1 MVSYN
6 MIMPMAG
13 LGTRFRDAGY
23 TLPKP
28 LIEVDGQPMFVRA
41 LESCKIPGA
50 ELNRIAFIISDVH
63 NKRYNL
69 AERIREHYPTAII
82 ESLAETTEGAACTVL
97 KMAPIFDKKGCMQQ
111 PCMIANCDQIIETS
125 ADAWQLQADGLVTC
139 FPATHTKWSY
149 ARTEGTR
156 IVEVA
161 EKRAI
166 SEWAT
171 AGSYYWSTATAMFD
185 AMQQMIDAN
194 DRTNNEFYVCPSINY
209 NIAQGEQW
217 HIVEVDAMHG
227 LGTPE
232 DLQAYVENSTQG

>member
-6 MIMPMAG
+6 MIVPMAG

-28 LIEVDGQPMFVRA
+28 LIDVNGEPMFVRA
-41 LESCKIPGA
+41 VESSRIPGA
-50 ELNRIAFIISDVH
+50 ELDRVAFIISEKH
-63 NKRYNL
+63 NQQYDLSK
-69 AERIREHYPTAII
+69 RIRERYPTAFI
-82 ESLAETTEGAACTVL
+82 EALDETTQGAACTVL
-97 KMAPIFDKKGCMQQ
+97 KMRPMFEKKSLTHQ
-111 PCMIANCDQIIETS
+111 PCMVTNCDQIIETS
-125 ADAWQLQADGLVTC
+125 AEAWQLQADGLITV
-139 FPATHTKWSY
+139 FSHTDSKWSY

-161 EKRAI
+161 EKQPI

-171 AGSYYWSTATAMFD
+171 TGSYYWSTAHAMFD
-185 AMQQMIDAN
+185 AMQQMIDAD

-232 DLQAYVENSTQG
+232 DLQAYVENSTQR